1 MDESVKPCDDFYDY
15 VCGKWPAAHPLTD
28 GMASLDQFD
37 IRHNLVQEEIDQAL
51 LHALNSKSEP
61 VKLLAELYSDCV
73 ETTATG
79 TTATIEKRGVTPLI
93 ETVDKLFGDW
103 PMLQRGKNAS
113 HALPKSWTE
122 LFVNSFTHTG
132 RALVFDV
139 LSFPDSTTE
148 RKFLVNVRSN
158 FFYLKHSQ
166 LINSFFQLDSSR
178 PVNRLCLHSP
188 FQQERIRSQ
197 TFCRTFQCSQ

>member
-79 TTATIEKRGVTPLI
+79 TTATIEKRGVIPLI

-103 PMLQRGKNAS
+103 PMLQRAKSG
-113 HALPKSWTE
+113 HAQPKSWTE
-122 LFVNSFTHTG
+122 LFTNSFAHAPHAAG
-132 RALVFDV
+132 HFSLIFDIQ
-139 LSFPDSTTE
+139 SIREQIEEPEF
-148 RKFLVNVRSN
+148 
-158 FFYLKHSQ
+158 
-166 LINSFFQLDSSR
+166 
-178 PVNRLCLHSP
+178 
-188 FQQERIRSQ
+188 RIRYLPKVSFMIL
-197 TFCRTFQCSQ
+197 FCLSLALPK